1 VVENKNNRIQE
12 YLGITVDYNRD
23 GDLTEKAKKMLTTKG
38 FYKKDHEE
46 SPQQTFARAST
57 CYSFG
62 DYEFAQRIYEYSSK
76 GYFTFAFSD
85 GWRAAVSVGEVSR
98 SEAARLRKH
107 SAGFNGYDWMVKD
120 IIELGRIR
128 TLEEKHPAE
137 PLEAS
142 E

>member
-1 VVENKNNRIQE
+1 MLVAFTLSMPGVNSWNGQWSGAQKCYAIVRSFQGKQAI
-12 YLGITVDYNRD
+12 
-23 GDLTEKAKKMLTTKG
+23 KMKSIC
-38 FYKKDHEE
+38 E
-46 SPQQTFARAST
+46 
-57 CYSFG
+57 
-62 DYEFAQRIYEYSSK
+62 K

-98 SEAARLRKH
+98 SEAARLRRH

-137 PLEAS
+137 PQEAS